1 MPSKTPHS
9 QQHFRLASHVRG
21 CYSDGE
27 VVLLDLRRNKYIGVG
42 GPDLHALAAQVEG
55 WPQVGMSEGVR
66 ATSDPLGAAATHLVA
81 AGLVTNCRAGHQP
94 DRTLERAGASLH
106 DVGAAALAS
115 IGARRYSSFF
125 RSAVI
130 ASVWVRFR
138 SLHFMAKAV
147 AARRERHAMSPLE
160 SVSPDSI
167 ARAIAAYET
176 LRPFVFTARDKC
188 LQDSLALIGFLASE
202 GLFPHWV
209 IGVKTRPF
217 GAHSWVQL
225 GPTVLNDHHDHVRQ
239 FVPILVV

>member
-1 MPSKTPHS
+1 M
-9 QQHFRLASHVRG
+9 R
-21 CYSDGE
+21 
-27 VVLLDLRRNKYIGVG
+27 
-42 GPDLHALAAQVEG
+42 
-55 WPQVGMSEGVR
+55 
-66 ATSDPLGAAATHLVA
+66 
-81 AGLVTNCRAGHQP
+81 
-94 DRTLERAGASLH
+94 
-106 DVGAAALAS
+106 
-115 IGARRYSSFF
+115 
-125 RSAVI
+125 
-130 ASVWVRFR
+130 
-138 SLHFMAKAV
+138 
-147 AARRERHAMSPLE
+147 PLE